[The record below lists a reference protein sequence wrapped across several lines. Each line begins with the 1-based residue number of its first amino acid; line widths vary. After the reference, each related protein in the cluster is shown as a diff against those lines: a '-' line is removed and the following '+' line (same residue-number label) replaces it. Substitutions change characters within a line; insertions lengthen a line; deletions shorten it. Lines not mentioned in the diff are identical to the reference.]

1 MPPFLI
7 EIESLENYSSNDTK
21 WIFLCAFVGQAK
33 PHIEQKKLKVKV
45 FSTTTRIIIAYD
57 GGTLV

>member
-33 PHIEQKKLKVKV
+33 PHIEQK
-45 FSTTTRIIIAYD
+45 TQ
-57 GGTLV
+57 G